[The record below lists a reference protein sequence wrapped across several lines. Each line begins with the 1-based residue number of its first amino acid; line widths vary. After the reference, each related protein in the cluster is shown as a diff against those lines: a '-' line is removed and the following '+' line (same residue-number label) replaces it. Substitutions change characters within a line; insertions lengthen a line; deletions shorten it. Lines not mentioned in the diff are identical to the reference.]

1 MNIPDDR
8 PDPRVLVA
16 VATFRRNDDL
26 RDLLP
31 LLGTAAGEISPPA
44 AVMIVDNDPDGG
56 ARELVDDASGAAY
69 VHEPEPG
76 IAAARNR
83 ALAEATRLGTDVIVF
98 LDDDERPTPGWLA
111 GLVDGWRGWGSA
123 AVAGPVITRFAQ
135 PPDAWVLGSGTFEPR
150 GHAHGSSL
158 PAAATNNLLLDLSQL
173 DRHGLS
179 FDLRYGLSG
188 GSDSKLTREMTSLGL
203 EIRWTTAA
211 EVTEVMPATRTTR
224 AWVRRR
230 HLRTGNS
237 WSRVAL
243 DLASSPRRRLTTRLS
258 LMVRGV
264 HRAGRGLLGVLS
276 GLLTRDIGRRARG
289 ECDLATAS
297 GVLLGVA
304 GIDRV
309 EYRRPGSR

>member
-1 MNIPDDR
+1 MSTMNDR
-8 PDPRVLVA
+8 QHPPVMVA

-31 LLGTAAGEISPPA
+31 LLATAAGEISPPA
-44 AVMIVDNDPDGG
+44 SVLIVDNDPAAG
-56 ARELVDDASGAAY
+56 ARELVGASDAAY

-83 ALAEATRLGTDVIVF
+83 ALAEAGRRGAGLIVF

-111 GLVDGWRGWGSA
+111 ALVQGWQAWGSA
-123 AVAGPVITRFAQ
+123 GVAGPVITRFTQ

-150 GHAHGSSL
+150 GHAHGGSL
-158 PAAATNNLLLDLSQL
+158 PAAATNNLLLDLAQL
-173 DRHGLS
+173 DRHGLE
-179 FDLRYGLSG
+179 FDPRYGLSG
-188 GSDSKLTREMTSLGL
+188 GSDSKLTRQMTSLGL

-211 EVTEVMPATRTTR
+211 TVTEVMPAPRTSR

-230 HLRTGNS
+230 HLRTGNV

-243 DLASSPRRRLTTRLS
+243 DLAGSTVRRGATRLS
-258 LMVRGV
+258 LTARGL
-264 HRAGRGLLGVLS
+264 HRAGRGLLGVLI
-276 GLLTRDIGRRARG
+276 GLLTSDIGRRARG
-289 ECDLATAS
+289 ECDLATAC
-297 GVLLGVA
+297 GVVLGVV

-309 EYRRPGSR
+309 EYRRPGRA